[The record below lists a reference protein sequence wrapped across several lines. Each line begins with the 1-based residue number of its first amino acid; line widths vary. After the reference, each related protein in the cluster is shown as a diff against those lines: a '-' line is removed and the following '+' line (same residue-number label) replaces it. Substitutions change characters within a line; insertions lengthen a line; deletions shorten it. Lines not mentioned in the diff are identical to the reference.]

1 MSNKK
6 LNVAIV
12 STMLL
17 LATALIAI
25 PIITIPIIIA
35 NAQQQEQLPAP
46 TSQSGIKN
54 VDEEITKARD

>member
-17 LATALIAI
+17 LATALIA
-25 PIITIPIIIA
+25 IPIIIA